1 MNISQSSVASQFT
14 LNLIIKDE
22 KSGKQKAQIDILI
35 QTSDKSF
42 IGKSLHLIELKNYS
56 MQTRLKANEIDAIY
70 NKADYLLDMLYKQQK
85 KDNVNNIQLDILL
98 LSLYPLNK
106 IVNED
111 ASGYK
116 IQQFNL
122 LDYLSEL

>member
-1 MNISQSSVASQFT
+1 
-14 LNLIIKDE
+14 
-22 KSGKQKAQIDILI
+22 
-35 QTSDKSF
+35 
-42 IGKSLHLIELKNYS
+42 
-56 MQTRLKANEIDAIY
+56 MQTRLKANEIDTIY

-85 KDNVNNIQLDILL
+85 KDNANNIQLDILL

-106 IVNED
+106 VANED
-111 ASGYK
+111 SSGYK